1 MKYIK
6 TILAIVFML
15 VLLVGSIN
23 AIDFAKNDSI
33 FINKEEQKLNLN
45 NIKITNSYTSKL
57 EQSST
62 ATNNFLIFGLQIT
75 DLKLSPSE
83 IVGGKTVAVSFDVF
97 NNQLFPVYSTN
108 VKVTV
113 KGMTISNQKYL
124 GTMQK
129 YEKKSVKLVLT
140 LPLYANGAET
150 VELSDVVVE
159 VSYTPEINGK
169 MQYETKEK

>member
-97 NNQLFPVYSTN
+97 NNQN
-108 VKVTV
+108 
-113 KGMTISNQKYL
+113 
-124 GTMQK
+124 
-129 YEKKSVKLVLT
+129 
-140 LPLYANGAET
+140 
-150 VELSDVVVE
+150 
-159 VSYTPEINGK
+159 
-169 MQYETKEK
+169 